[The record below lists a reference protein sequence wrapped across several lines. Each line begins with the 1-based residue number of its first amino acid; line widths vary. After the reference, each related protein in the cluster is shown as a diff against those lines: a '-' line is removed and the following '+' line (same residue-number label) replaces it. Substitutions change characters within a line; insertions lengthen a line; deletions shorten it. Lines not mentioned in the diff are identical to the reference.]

1 MYETELLQLHD
12 VVHYFKEDF
21 DGDEIDDYLFLSE
34 KKAPQKETR
43 VHQCKAPYSNLKAS
57 YYLYSGLEIR
67 YTAVAQGLI
76 LEHTAVA

>member
-43 VHQCKAPYSNLKAS
+43 VHQCKAPYSNLQAS
-57 YYLYSGLEIR
+57 Y
-67 YTAVAQGLI
+67 
-76 LEHTAVA
+76 

>member
-21 DGDEIDDYLFLSE
+21 DGNEVDDYLFLSE
-34 KKAPQKETR
+34 KKAPQKESRRKKHPR

-57 YYLYSGLEIR
+57 YYLYAGLDIR
-67 YTAVAQGLI
+67 YTLQ
-76 LEHTAVA
+76 